1 MNTIEN
7 TKVITGVTIQAKH
20 LAELLTG
27 AATHATKD
35 KDLRQLY
42 SVKLSTSG
50 TKLVAQATDRYRL
63 VSGEIDICLVE
74 NESGTLTDS
83 VLSLDDVKQV
93 IALCKNAFNVTITR
107 AGDLVSFSTG
117 LNSLTFNEL
126 GVNFPPNFEEL
137 LASVTPAALT
147 GLFFNPAYFADIA
160 KLCGKGKGSAGVKVS
175 FGANENKP
183 YTFKVTGDNVQWR
196 GLIMPMKDRG

>member
-1 MNTIEN
+1 MDTMTEN
-7 TKVITGVTIQAKH
+7 KVITGVTIQAKH

-27 AATHATKD
+27 AATHAAKD
-35 KDLRQLY
+35 KGLHALY
-42 SVKLSTSG
+42 SVKLSTNG
-50 TKLVAQATDRYRL
+50 TNLVAQATDRYRL
-63 VSGEIDICLVE
+63 VSGEIKISLVE

-83 VLSLDDVKQV
+83 VISLDDVKQI

-137 LASVTPAALT
+137 LTPVTPAALT
-147 GLFFNPAYFADIA
+147 GLFFNPIYFADIA
-160 KLCGKGKGSAGVKVS
+160 KLAGKSKGSTGVKVN

-183 YTFKVTGDNVQWR
+183 YTFNVTGDNVKWR
-196 GLIMPMKDRG
+196 GLIMPMKERN

>member
-1 MNTIEN
+1 MTKN
-7 TKVITGVTIQAKH
+7 KVITGVTIQAKH

-27 AATHATKD
+27 AATHAAKD
-35 KDLRQLY
+35 KGLHALY
-42 SVKLSTSG
+42 SVKLSTNG
-50 TKLVAQATDRYRL
+50 TNLVAQATDRYRL
-63 VSGEIDICLVE
+63 VSGEIKISLVE

-83 VLSLDDVKQV
+83 VISLDDVKQI

-137 LASVTPAALT
+137 LTPVTPAPLT
-147 GLFFNPAYFADIA
+147 GLFFNPIYFADIA
-160 KLCGKGKGSAGVKVS
+160 KLAGKNKGSTGVKVN

-183 YTFKVTGDNVQWR
+183 YTFNVTGDNVKWR
-196 GLIMPMKDRG
+196 GLIMPMKERN